1 MSASL
6 ILTRVLR
13 RVRQILTNLLTNSIK
28 FTTEGYVKLAAMVTN
43 ETSETIEVIF
53 SVEDTGI
60 GIEEEV
66 RERLFQPFSQADS
79 STARRFG
86 GTGLGLTI
94 CKNVSNWPFHTMG
107 SLLIR
112 GQLVGLMHGK
122 ISLVS
127 TLGTG
132 TTAAF
137 SIPFNKPQFR
147 GGAGSPLV
155 DLGSIPDRLQSVMSV
170 SARASND
177 DRQTGTP
184 PPQSPADCRSDMLPS
199 TAPGTPVTPAA
210 FDHDMDLPEAERS
223 KVHVLVV
230 EDK

>member
-1 MSASL
+1 ML
-6 ILTRVLR
+6 ITR

-28 FTTEGYVKLAAMVTN
+28 FTTEGYVKLAAMVTK

-66 RERLFQPFSQADS
+66 RKRLFKPFSQADS

-94 CKNVSNWPFHTMG
+94 SKNVSTPPFHRG
-107 SLLIR
+107 GRLLTR
-112 GQLVGLMHGK
+112 VQLVDLMHGK
-122 ISLVS
+122 ISLAS
-127 TLGTG
+127 TLGSG
-132 TTAAF
+132 TTASF
-137 SIPFNKPQFR
+137 SIPFNKPQFQS
-147 GGAGSPLV
+147 GGGTPLV
-155 DLGSIPDRLQSVMSV
+155 HLGSIPNRLQSEMSV
-170 SARASND
+170 SGRGSDN
-177 DRQTGTP
+177 DRQTGIS
-184 PPQSPADCRSDMLPS
+184 PPQSPATQRSDLPSS
-199 TAPGTPVTPAA
+199 TAPGTPVAPAA
-210 FDHDMDLPEAERS
+210 LDNDLDLPEAERS